1 MKQHQDLIRQWANFI
16 AIIGAFGT
24 NVWANV
30 APINGLTIG
39 EISNQLFPNVLI
51 TPASYAFAIWGVIYL
66 GLISLA
72 IYQVLPNHRDDLYLR
87 KMGYFLV
94 IASGAQILWVFLFLS
109 RFFWLSVVAMLVIL
123 IALIMLYLRLKSSS
137 SPLSHKQ
144 KWLVNFPISV
154 YFGWISVATIV
165 NVALALTWVNWNGFG
180 LSNTTWTIMMIV
192 VAAVVASLITLQR
205 QDKIYC
211 GVFVWALIA
220 IGVRHFENF
229 PIAITAGSLAAIL
242 ILLMIGTPRVKRQA
256 G

>member
-16 AIIGAFGT
+16 AIIAAFGT
-24 NVWANV
+24 NVLANV

-72 IYQVLPNHRDDLYLR
+72 IYQVLPNHRDDPYLR

-109 RFFWLSVVAMLVIL
+109 RFFWLSVIAMLIIL
-123 IALIMLYLRLKSSS
+123 IALIMLYLRLKSF
-137 SPLSHKQ
+137 SHPESQKE
-144 KWLVNFPISV
+144 KWLVKFPISV

-220 IGVRHFENF
+220 IGVRHFENL
-229 PIAITAGSLAAIL
+229 PIAITAGSLAVIL
-242 ILLMIGTPRVKRQA
+242 ILLMIGTPRFKRQA